1 MHIGKHFGKCCSCH
15 LVSICAVRDFQSKK
29 SLNYSAEIVIG
40 LGVSQVRRGR
50 EVVESTS
57 ITVEVL
63 MRRLGACV
71 LALTIAGC
79 GGELDDV
86 RSAVAYK
93 LKDPGSA
100 QFRNEREVSG
110 GKFCGEVNG
119 KNAFG
124 AYSGF
129 HPFLAVQGEHGFE
142 VTIDATLADRFASAA
157 CGYAMASTD
166 APSAGKPMEVQGA
179 GWAVQV
185 ASLSNSQKAD
195 ALVKDLSE
203 AGFLAYSKNT
213 AGTSRVFVGP
223 ISSRA
228 EADQEIDRLFRE
240 KSMKGFLV
248 VLKGEGAK

>member
-1 MHIGKHFGKCCSCH
+1 M
-15 LVSICAVRDFQSKK
+15 VSICAARDFQSKK
-29 SLNYSAEIVIG
+29 SLNYGGGIAIG
-40 LGVSQVRRGR
+40 LGVSQVRRGL
-50 EVVESTS
+50 EVIESTS
-57 ITVEVL
+57 ITMEVL

-129 HPFLAVQGEHGFE
+129 HPFLAVQGDHGFE
-142 VTIDATLADRFASAA
+142 VTIDATLSDRFASAA
-157 CGYAMASTD
+157 CGYAMDTTNASS
-166 APSAGKPMEVQGA
+166 PGKPMEVPGA

-185 ASLSNSQKAD
+185 ASLSNPQKAD
-195 ALVKDLSE
+195 ALVRDLSG
-203 AGFLAYSKNT
+203 AGFPVYTTQT
-213 AGTSRVFVGP
+213 AGINRVFVGP

-240 KSMKGFLV
+240 KSLKGFLV
-248 VLKGEGAK
+248 VLKRQGSE

>member
-1 MHIGKHFGKCCSCH
+1 
-15 LVSICAVRDFQSKK
+15 
-29 SLNYSAEIVIG
+29 
-40 LGVSQVRRGR
+40 
-50 EVVESTS
+50 
-57 ITVEVL
+57 

-71 LALTIAGC
+71 LALAIAGC
-79 GGELDDV
+79 GGGLDEV

-129 HPFLAVQGEHGFE
+129 HPFLAIQGEHGFE
-142 VTIDATLADRFASAA
+142 VTVDVTLSDRFASAA

-166 APSAGKPMEVQGA
+166 VPGSGKPMEVSGA
-179 GWAVQV
+179 GWAVQL
-185 ASLSNSQKAD
+185 ASLSNPQKAD

-203 AGFLAYSKNT
+203 AGFAAYVTKTPSV
-213 AGTSRVFVGP
+213 SRVFVGP

-228 EADQEIDRLFRE
+228 EAEKEVDRLFRE
-240 KSMKGFLV
+240 KSLKGFLV
-248 VLKGEGAK
+248 VLKERSAE